1 MIAHSWRK
9 KNNDETT
16 RSSAADPLM
25 RKGEQSLGAEA
36 RITSEQNHCSVS
48 TPRPAQ
54 PRTEISWN
62 THTRTI
68 KTRRDTDRPTA
79 SVYIRINKK
88 IFSKYQLV

>member
-25 RKGEQSLGAEA
+25 RKGEQSLGAEV

-54 PRTEISWN
+54 PRTERSVGTH

-88 IFSKYQLV
+88 IF